1 MIIHSFTYS
10 ITEQRVANY
19 SQAGPLP
26 VLVNKTLLEH
36 SHAYSFT
43 HCLWFL
49 PHYSGRVEGSTQR
62 LYGLKSLKYYLDLCR
77 KSFLTPAL
85 DEQSLNVLTV
95 RCSGMPASTQ
105 LCVRHIQTVFQGPIQ
120 LPHQGSFFV
129 YSQLTFSSSSSKL
142 P

>member
-105 LCVRHIQTVFQGPIQ
+105 LCVRPHPNRLSRPNTIATSGKLLRILPTHIQLF
-120 LPHQGSFFV
+120 LF
-129 YSQLTFSSSSSKL
+129 
-142 P
+142 